1 MGVILG
7 VTLGVIITLNL
18 NAIFG
23 LLGVNLLGAGQ
34 QLPIALDPVNIL
46 VIVVSA
52 LAMSFVATLY
62 PAYRA
67 AQTQPAEVLRN
78 E

>member
-1 MGVILG
+1 V
-7 VTLGVIITLNL
+7 VVTLNL
-18 NAIFG
+18 NHLFS

-34 QLPIALDPVNIL
+34 TLPIALDVVNIL
-46 VIVVSA
+46 VIVASA
-52 LAMSFVATLY
+52 LVMSFLATLY